1 MRTTVAS
8 VKKLALLSLTACGG
22 KTTPEEKV
30 ENSVIPF
37 MDTAKTAKAMGG
49 SMEWNKMEGLA
60 YDASSRTLYIAVTSF
75 LGGMSDGKGDIQFPE
90 NKCGGIIAAQ
100 LDANLVATKLTP
112 ILVGKPT
119 ATGCD
124 VSGLNNPDNIFLDK
138 KGRLWIGEDGDD
150 TRNTLW
156 AFDLKTKALKRF
168 AVVPNGGEVTGLR
181 VGEQGDL
188 FMNIQHPEADN
199 TAPYDKGTVGVFSGF
214 NANTDD
220 FTELAYDG
228 SAQKELKFAAG
239 KYNVLGRAG
248 EQGLGVISN
257 ADGSTKNSNNP
268 DANMLLTTGTDTG
281 VLYTHWESQPGGVSR
296 LDVKRVN
303 GVWTAQGTPSMVDM
317 SVVNGTWNNCN
328 GSVTGWNTALT
339 SEEYP
344 TEDDAGWAKAE
355 PTMTKYLGKKAN
367 RYDYGYVSEITP
379 SGAGQTVKKHYAMGR
394 TSFEMALVLDD
405 NKTAYYGDDGS
416 MRGMY
421 RFVADNARDLS
432 AGTLYVAKLT
442 QVDDSA
448 SANGKSLNVA
458 WIKLGHGTDAEIGAA
473 IRRLD

>member
-1 MRTTVAS
+1 M
-8 VKKLALLSLTACGG
+8 KKSLLLALTGVLALSSCN
-22 KTTPEEKV
+22 TTPTATV

-37 MDTAKTAKAMGG
+37 MDTTKTAKAMGG
-49 SMEWNKMEGLA
+49 TLEWNKMEGLA
-60 YDASSRTLYIAVTSF
+60 YDAPSRTLYIAVTSF
-75 LGGMSDGKGDIQFPE
+75 IGGMGDTAGDIQFPA
-90 NKCGGIIAAQ
+90 NKCGGIIAAS
-100 LDANLVATKLTP
+100 LDNNLVATKLTP
-112 ILVGKPT
+112 VLVGKPT

-156 AFDLKTKALKRF
+156 TFDPKTRAIKRF
-168 AVVPNGGEVTGLR
+168 AVVPNDSEVTGLR
-181 VGEQGDL
+181 ISDQGDL
-188 FMNIQHPEADN
+188 FMNIQHPSSGN

-220 FTELAYDG
+220 FTELPYDG
-228 SAQKELKFAAG
+228 TAQNALKFAAG
-239 KYNVLGRAG
+239 KYNILGQSG
-248 EQGLGVISN
+248 VSGLGVIKN
-257 ADGSTKNSNNP
+257 ADGTSKTSTNP
-268 DANMLLTTGTDTG
+268 DANMLLSTGPDTG
-281 VLYTHWESQPGGVSR
+281 ILYSHWESQPGGVSR
-296 LDVKRVN
+296 IDLKRSG
-303 GVWTAQGTPSMVDM
+303 GVWSVSGAPSMLDM

-344 TEDDAGWAKAE
+344 TEDDASWAKAE
-355 PTMTKYLGKKAN
+355 PAMSAYLGKKAN

-379 SGAGQTVKKHYAMGR
+379 SGAGQSIKKHYAMGR
-394 TSFEMALVLDD
+394 VSFEMALVLDD

-421 RFVADNARDLS
+421 RFVADTQKDLS

-442 QVDDSA
+442 QVDDSS
-448 SANGKSLNVA
+448 SANGKSLNVS
-458 WIKLGHGTDAEIGAA
+458 WIKLGHGTDSEVSAA
-473 IRRLD
+473 IRRLE